1 MELTTVKKYLTENLF
16 TFIYSVVAAVLV
28 VQFVKTPEG
37 KANLYETLALGA
49 IREAMFLVT
58 VFTFIKMLQGVDTN
72 LKDDLFN
79 NAYTTTAF
87 ICVMVMGSALML
99 MVR

>member
-49 IREAMFLVT
+49 IREA
-58 VFTFIKMLQGVDTN
+58 FIKMLQGVDTH
-72 LKDDLFN
+72 LKEDLFSN
-79 NAYTTTAF
+79 SYTTTAF
-87 ICVMVMGSALML
+87 ICVMVIGSALML